1 MRNRAAAT
9 NNADLPMLAP
19 ADPTHGGHGNRFIAG
34 FEYAGDVVA
43 LGDDPRFVLPRPGD
57 LDPAGFTRDQEMA
70 EVIAALLPE
79 VIPAVA
85 RGQIRPVIDS

>member
-1 MRNRAAAT
+1 MALT
-9 NNADLPMLAP
+9 I
-19 ADPTHGGHGNRFIAG
+19 HG
-34 FEYAGDVVA
+34 VA
-43 LGDDPRFVLPRPGD
+43 FGS
-57 LDPAGFTRDQEMA
+57 ARDQEMA